1 MSRRG
6 NCWDNAVIESFF
18 KTLKTETIYQ
28 HLKLI
33 SVKEMKQVIA
43 EYMGALQPY
52 STTQY
57 EWVFITSEIRTKKNG
72 AFSSNGKKSRYQKV
86 LTLQSCHQA

>member
-1 MSRRG
+1 LEHKTKHEGG

-43 EYMGALQPY
+43 EYMV
-52 STTQY
+52 TTTIFDRNSN
-57 EWVFITSEIRTKKNG
+57 ERLFIT
-72 AFSSNGKKSRYQKV
+72 V
-86 LTLQSCHQA
+86 